1 MIQIEPLSK
10 IVSVLGEGPLW
21 QPQSSSIIW
30 TDIPNNVLH
39 IAELDSDKTR
49 SLNTPTLVSAVVE
62 TKSGS
67 LLVATKGGIAEI
79 YPDDNFEI
87 LDEFLDSGM
96 RMNDGKVDPRGK
108 FWVGSLSTNFEA
120 NRGSLYE
127 FGIGVER
134 KIIAQD
140 MTLSNGMGWS
150 PDFKYFY
157 YIESIPGILFRYNY
171 DFTTGC
177 ISNKCILAEFD
188 STLGIP
194 DGMCVTKDGQIVI
207 AMWDGHRLELLGS
220 NGKKIE
226 EFKLPI
232 SRPTSCCFAG
242 SDYSTLVVTTASQ
255 DIDRNLEPLAGMVLT
270 LKGLGL
276 TGLPSFKYG
285 QEY

>member
-87 LDEFLDSGM
+87 LDEFLDSDM
-96 RMNDGKVDPRGK
+96 RMNDGKVDPRGN
-108 FWVGSLSTNFEA
+108 FWVGSLATNFEPK
-120 NRGSLYE
+120 RGALYE
-127 FGIGVER
+127 IGAGCER
-134 KIIAQD
+134 KTILRD

-150 PDFKYFY
+150 PDLEYFY
-157 YIESIPGILFRYNY
+157 YIESVPGTLFRFNY
-171 DFTTGC
+171 DYLTGK
-177 ISNKCILAEFD
+177 ISNKSVLAEFD
-188 STLGIP
+188 PIFGIP
-194 DGMCVTKDGQIVI
+194 DGLCITNEGQIIV

-220 NGKKIE
+220 DGKKLE

-242 SDYSTLVVTTASQ
+242 NNYSTLVVTSASQ
-255 DIDRNLEPLAGMVLT
+255 EIDRDREPMAGMVLT
-270 LKGLGL
+270 LDGIGL
-276 TGLPSFKYG
+276 TGLPSYKFG
-285 QEY
+285 EES